1 MEVLVAEKGPTN
13 ATATVAVSAPPAS
26 SPVVAPASVPLK
38 NAISFA
44 SEAIIPGGSNLVKG
58 DLKQAAI
65 HGAVGLMAKSLFG
78 LPGLILVTA
87 NSFVKAT
94 TGAHLHDHLGLRD
107 PMMNP

>member
-1 MEVLVAEKGPTN
+1 MAEKGPANT
-13 ATATVAVSAPPAS
+13 TASVAVSAPVAS
-26 SPVVAPASVPLK
+26 SPVVAPANVPLK

-44 SEAIIPGGSNLVKG
+44 SEAVVPGGSNLVKG

-65 HGAVGLMAKSLFG
+65 HGAAGLVAKSLFG

-107 PMMNP
+107 PMTNP